1 MHRLQQ
7 AHVLG
12 ARLTQAH
19 QSIDAWPTF
28 DARSVVRHLL
38 RASRT
43 GVWWAGLQT
52 GTWWAA
58 CRKAYQGICCPPYRL
73 IDARITHR
81 AYTRQ
86 IPEAKEGIVGESV
99 GHGDLGIDP
108 PHLDPVGSVP
118 VRGHVLERL
127 FCSHPMRKGGW
138 RQSWARQG

>member
-1 MHRLQQ
+1 M
-7 AHVLG
+7 G
-12 ARLTQAH
+12 GLT
-19 QSIDAWPTF
+19 D
-28 DARSVVRHLL
+28 RHMV
-38 RASRT
+38 
-43 GVWWAGLQT
+43 GGLS
-52 GTWWAA
+52 
-58 CRKAYQGICCPPYRL
+58 QGISRHMLPALPPDR
-73 IDARITHR
+73 RTHYTQGR

-86 IPEAKEGIVGESV
+86 IPEAKEGIIGESV

>member
-43 GVWWAGLQT
+43 GVWWAPYRQAHGGRLV
-52 GTWWAA
+52 A
-58 CRKAYQGICCPPYRL
+58 RHIKAYAARL
-73 IDARITHR
+73 TA
-81 AYTRQ
+81 
-86 IPEAKEGIVGESV
+86 
-99 GHGDLGIDP
+99 
-108 PHLDPVGSVP
+108 
-118 VRGHVLERL
+118 
-127 FCSHPMRKGGW
+127 
-138 RQSWARQG
+138 